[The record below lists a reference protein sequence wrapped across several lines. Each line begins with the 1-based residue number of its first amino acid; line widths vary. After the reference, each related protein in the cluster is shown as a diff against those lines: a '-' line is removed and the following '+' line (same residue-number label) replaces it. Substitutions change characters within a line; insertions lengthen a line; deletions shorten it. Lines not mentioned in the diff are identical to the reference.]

1 MSAPAP
7 PFSSQST
14 MPSPTPP
21 VFPVAASGGR
31 AGTLRSRDSSLAS
44 SVAYSVASDSEFTLV
59 QDTATRKR
67 QRRREKNGGGGQA
80 SKAPLLDLVTPP
92 SQHISESSQDGG
104 DD

>member
-1 MSAPAP
+1 
-7 PFSSQST
+7 
-14 MPSPTPP
+14 

-44 SVAYSVASDSEFTLV
+44 SVASFISDSEFTLV

-67 QRRREKNGGGGQA
+67 QRRREKNGDGGQA
-80 SKAPLLDLVTPP
+80 PKAPLLDLVTPP